1 MSVSPEMLDTVVV
14 NNSARVDIGEIF
26 LGNNVTR
33 DTLEEDELGPVHDL
47 LGGVEGE
54 VLDGLQPALLGLGL
68 SRDDVGNG
76 SIAGKGTG
84 QAATAL
90 NINVVAVTGG
100 LVVNRG

>member
-33 DTLEEDELGPVHDL
+33 DTLEEDEFGPVHDL
-47 LGGVEGE
+47 LRGVEGE

-68 SRDDVGNG
+68 SWDDVGNG
-76 SIAGKGTG
+76 TIAGKRTG
-84 QAATAL
+84 QTATTL
-90 NINVVAVTGG
+90 NIDVVAVTGG
-100 LVVNRG
+100 LVVNGG